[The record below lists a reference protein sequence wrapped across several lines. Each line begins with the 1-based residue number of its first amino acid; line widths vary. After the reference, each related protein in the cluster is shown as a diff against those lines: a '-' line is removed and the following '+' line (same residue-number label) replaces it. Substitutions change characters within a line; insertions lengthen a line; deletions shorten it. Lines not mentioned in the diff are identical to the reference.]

1 MIEIGIPDDRITIS
15 REPNSSWIKHH
26 PDDDL
31 VKMCEKLTGFLEFK
45 IPRTSPMSKF
55 SYVAV
60 FDNPQDAVMF
70 KLAL

>member
-1 MIEIGIPDDRITIS
+1 MIKIEIPEDRITIS
-15 REPNSSWIKHH
+15 REPNSSWIKYQ

-31 VKMCEKLTGFLEFK
+31 VKMCKKLTGFLEFE
-45 IPRTSPMSKF
+45 ITRTSPMSKLSF
-55 SYVAV
+55 VAV